1 MPARS
6 VASASAATPARVAS
20 SRSSARTTS
29 TPAST
34 AVEAAGGSVVEKPYD
49 YPGGRRFI
57 FGDPDGNVLGV
68 YQPSDS

>member
-1 MPARS
+1 MAARS
-6 VASASAATPARVAS
+6 AASASAAITGPGGVVALL
-20 SRSSARTTS
+20 RSDDLD
-29 TPAST
+29 ASVA
-34 AVEAAGGSVVEKPYD
+34 AVEAAGGSVVEGPYD